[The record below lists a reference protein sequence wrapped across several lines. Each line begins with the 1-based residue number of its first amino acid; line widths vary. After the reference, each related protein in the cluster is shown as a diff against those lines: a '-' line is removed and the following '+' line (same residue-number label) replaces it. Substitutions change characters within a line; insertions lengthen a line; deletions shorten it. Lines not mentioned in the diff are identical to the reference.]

1 MSGVAGRIA
10 ELRDGR
16 SDLFRRVFRYG
27 AGSIVAVVCSQ
38 ATFLVLYGPVHA
50 STTVSSTLAW
60 LAGAVPNYWLNRS
73 WTWGRRGRP
82 SLGRELVPYAAII
95 LGTLGLAIV
104 ATAAAAAALEGTSLS
119 DAARTLIVARHLL
132 RRVRRDVRL
141 QVPAVRPPVRTG
153 GSTDGS
159 TDVGTE
165 VGAGRRR
172 PGKPLTHAF
181 GHGNPVPRRPTGY
194 GRTDPDGHS

>member
-1 MSGVAGRIA
+1 MSWVAGRIA

-82 SLGRELVPYAAII
+82 SLGRELLPYAAII

-119 DAARTLIVARHLL
+119 DAARTLIVAGTYFGVYVVMFVFRFLL
-132 RRVRRDVRL
+132 FDRL
-141 QVPAVRPPVRTG
+141 FAPAEAPAEAP
-153 GSTDGS
+153 
-159 TDVGTE
+159 TE
-165 VGAGRRR
+165 A
-172 PGKPLTHAF
+172 
-181 GHGNPVPRRPTGY
+181 PTEA
-194 GRTDPDGHS
+194 PM